1 LQHRHRIGLLEASRY
16 GGDVSFAQQ
25 GPPASAKQIAYIQSL
40 MAKAGYDD
48 FRSARTEY
56 RLTQRQ
62 ARGKFT
68 KSEASAM
75 IDRLTSTDADN
86 PTVSAVEE
94 PDTLDSAQ
102 ALLIRGFKADLLADE
117 LRRRGWTV
125 GEPA

>member
-1 LQHRHRIGLLEASRY
+1 MGLAGTSRY

-75 IDRLTSTDADN
+75 IDRLTSTDSDN

-102 ALLIRGFKADLLADE
+102 ALLIRGFKADVLADE